1 MGTEIKER
9 VLPLKEF
16 VNWDD
21 QPLELRRA
29 LDDPLRMPMSAVV
42 ARLVEI
48 FGARLVAVM
57 GRVKDTRS
65 VRYWQDGEKLPD
77 EGDRLRLALQ
87 IASYMLAA
95 GEHAD
100 VVAAW
105 FQGMNSHLRKYESA
119 TLTIADAPLP
129 DAQRAVMAAAQAFLA
144 G

>member
-1 MGTEIKER
+1 
-9 VLPLKEF
+9 
-16 VNWDD
+16 
-21 QPLELRRA
+21 
-29 LDDPLRMPMSAVV
+29 MSAVV

-77 EGDRLRLALQ
+77 EGNRLRLALQ

-105 FQGMNSHLRKYESA
+105 FQGLNSHLHKSA
-119 TLTIADAPLP
+119 TLTIADAQLP